1 MIRIVWNGAAR
12 IVGWVLKIQLMRYLK
27 KNPQVM
33 IVGVTGSVG
42 KTTTKLAIAKVL
54 EQRFKVL
61 AHPGNYNSETGVPL
75 AIFELESPGSFF
87 NLKGWMGVVWEM
99 NRRLKK
105 PLRYDVIVQE
115 LGAGRRGD
123 IGYFSFLKP
132 RIGVVTAAKPAH
144 LKGFG
149 SIEAIVDEKFSL
161 GELSQIALVN
171 AEEERFASK
180 LATMAASKL
189 HTYGTSKGDYR
200 YSIRSYSAA
209 DGFEGTLVLGKRE
222 VDASVRMVG
231 RHLAEAVA
239 AAAAVGE
246 LLGMTPDEIKAGV
259 ERIQP
264 VPGRMNS
271 LEGQNGS
278 LILDD
283 SYNASPEAMIAA
295 LDTLH
300 ELPGRKIAI
309 LGGMNDLGSDGEKYY
324 RQLGGHCAR
333 LDLLVTVAKLA
344 RQYVEP
350 ARAAGL
356 GDDKIKCFDTPHE
369 AGEFVAGL
377 LKNGDTVLVKG
388 SQEGIFCEEATAKL
402 LANPADTVRL
412 VRQSPEWK
420 SRKAHAFNTRRQGT

>member
-1 MIRIVWNGAAR
+1 MK
-12 IVGWVLKIQLMRYLK
+12 LQLARYLQQ
-27 KNPQVM
+27 NPQVV
-33 IVGVTGSVG
+33 IVAVTGSVG

-61 AHPGNYNSETGVPL
+61 AHPGNYNNELGVPL
-75 AIFELESPGSFF
+75 AIFELESPGDIR
-87 NLKGWMGVVWEM
+87 NLKAWMGVVREM

-105 PLRYDVIVQE
+105 PLPYDVIVQE
-115 LGAGRRGD
+115 VGAGRRGD

-144 LKGFG
+144 LRGFG

-161 GELSQIALVN
+161 AELSQIALVN
-171 AEEERFASK
+171 AEEERFVPK
-180 LATMAASKL
+180 LATMDASKR

-200 YSIRSYSAA
+200 YSIRSYSVAN
-209 DGFEGTLVLGKRE
+209 GFEGTLVLGRE
-222 VDASVRMVG
+222 KADASVRMVG
-231 RHLAEAVA
+231 RHMAEAVA

-246 LLGMTPDEIKAGV
+246 LLGMKPDEIKAGV
-259 ERIQP
+259 EQIQP
-264 VPGRMNS
+264 VAGRMS
-271 LEGQNGS
+271 PLEGQNGS

-283 SYNASPEAMIAA
+283 SYNASPEAMMAS
-295 LDTLH
+295 LDTLY

-309 LGGMNDLGSDGEKYY
+309 LGGMNELGSDGAKYY
-324 RQLGGHCAR
+324 EQIGGHCAR

-356 GDDKIKCFDTPHE
+356 GDDRIRCFDTPYE

-377 LKNGDTVLVKG
+377 LKRGDTVLVKG
-388 SQEGIFCEEATAKL
+388 SQGGIFCEEATAKL
-402 LANPADTVRL
+402 LAKPEDTARL
-412 VRQSPEWK
+412 VRQSPDWK
-420 SRKAHAFNTRRQGT
+420 RQKAHAFNPKRQGA

>member
-1 MIRIVWNGAAR
+1 MISTVWRGASRLIA
-12 IVGWVLKIQLMRYLK
+12 WVLKIQLVRYLK
-27 KNPQVM
+27 RNPRVA

-54 EQRFKVL
+54 EQRFKVQ
-61 AHPGNYNSETGVPL
+61 AHSGNYNSELGVPL
-75 AIFELESPGSFF
+75 AIFELESPGSVF
-87 NLKGWMGVVWEM
+87 NLKGWLGVVLEM

-105 PLRYDVIVQE
+105 PLLYDVIVQE

-123 IGYFSFLKP
+123 IGYFSFLRP

-161 GELSQIALVN
+161 AELSQTGLVN
-171 AEEERFASK
+171 AEEERFAPK
-180 LATMAASKL
+180 LSTADASRL
-189 HTYGTSKGDYR
+189 HTYGVSTGEYR
-200 YSIRSYSAA
+200 YSIRRYSAA
-209 DGFEGTLVLGKRE
+209 DGFEGTLVLGKDT

-231 RHLAEAVA
+231 RHMAEAVA
-239 AAAAVGE
+239 AAAAVGA
-246 LLGMTPDEIKAGV
+246 LLGMTPEEIKAGV

-264 VPGRMNS
+264 VAGRMS
-271 LEGQNGS
+271 PLEGQNGS

-283 SYNASPEAMIAA
+283 SYNASPEAMMAS
-295 LDTLH
+295 LDTLY

-309 LGGMNDLGSDGEKYY
+309 LGGMNELGADGAKYY
-324 RQLGGHCAR
+324 EQIGGHCAR

-356 GDDKIKCFDTPHE
+356 GDDRIRCFDTPYE

-377 LKNGDTVLVKG
+377 LKRGDTVLVKG
-388 SQEGIFCEEATAKL
+388 SQGGIFCEEATAKL
-402 LANPADTVRL
+402 LAKPEDTARL
-412 VRQSPEWK
+412 VRQSPDWK
-420 SRKAHAFNTRRQGT
+420 RQKAHAFSNKRQGA

>member
-1 MIRIVWNGAAR
+1 MIRVVWGWASR
-12 IVGWVLKIQLMRYLK
+12 IVGWILKVQLTRYLK

-75 AIFELESPGSFF
+75 AIFELESPGSVF
-87 NLKGWMGVVWEM
+87 NVRGWMAVVREM
-99 NRRLKK
+99 NRRLKR
-105 PLRYDVIVQE
+105 PLPYEVIVQE

-123 IGYFSFLKP
+123 IRYFSFLKP

-161 GELSQIALVN
+161 AEISQLALVN
-171 AEEERFASK
+171 AEEERFAPK
-180 LATMAASKL
+180 LATMEASKL
-189 HTYGTSKGDYR
+189 HTYGTSKGEYR

-209 DGFEGTLVLGKRE
+209 DGFEGTLVLGEER
-222 VDASVRMVG
+222 VDASARMVG
-231 RHLAEAVA
+231 RHMAEAVA
-239 AAAAVGE
+239 AAAAVGA

-264 VPGRMNS
+264 VAGRMS
-271 LEGQNGS
+271 PLEGLNGS

-283 SYNASPEAMIAA
+283 SYNASPEAMMAS
-295 LDTLH
+295 LDTLY
-300 ELPGRKIAI
+300 ERPGRKIAI
-309 LGGMNDLGSDGEKYY
+309 LGGMNELGSDGEKYY
-324 RQLGGHCAR
+324 RQIGGHCAR

-356 GDDKIKCFDTPHE
+356 GDDKVRCFDTPYE

-377 LKNGDTVLVKG
+377 LKHGDTVLVKG
-388 SQEGIFCEEATAKL
+388 SQGGIFCEEATAKL
-402 LANPADTVRL
+402 LANPADTARL
-412 VRQSPEWK
+412 VRQSPDWM
-420 SRKAHAFNTRRQGT
+420 RQKAHAFSHKRQST